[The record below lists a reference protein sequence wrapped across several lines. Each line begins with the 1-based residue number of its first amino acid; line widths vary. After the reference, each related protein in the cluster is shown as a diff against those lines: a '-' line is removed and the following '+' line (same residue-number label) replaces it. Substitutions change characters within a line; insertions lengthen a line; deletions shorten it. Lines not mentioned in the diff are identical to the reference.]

1 MGQKIGV
8 NGQRVMLK
16 GVNPVIQDA
25 YLSGIIGSQKKRGGS
40 AMSKDNRRHQFQG
53 PLLIN
58 RVQSAQ
64 GGARPRRKIDNDYV
78 QDTPSFKNKDS

>member
-1 MGQKIGV
+1 
-8 NGQRVMLK
+8 MLVK

-25 YLSGIIGSQKKRGGS
+25 YLSGIIGSQKKRIGS
-40 AMSKDNRRHQFQG
+40 AMSKDNRRHQFNA

-64 GGARPRRKIDNDYV
+64 GSARPRRKLNNDYI
-78 QDTPSFKNKDS
+78 